1 MKKTPQSTVR
11 VRFQDCDPFNHLNN
25 SKYLDYFINARED
38 QLMEHYELDIFKLM
52 KQTGKVWVVGSNQIM
67 YLKPALTME
76 EVLIETALIAYS
88 SKMLT
93 VEMTMW
99 DHSRAQLK
107 AILWA
112 KFMHVDLKTN
122 RSTDHSEELE
132 VLFRQIVVPVKTTVF
147 EERCRELMQ
156 ELKSTAAE

>member
-1 MKKTPQSTVR
+1 MKKTLQSTVR

-38 QLMEHYELDIFKLM
+38 QLMEHYQLDIFKLM
-52 KQTGKVWVVGSNQIM
+52 QQTGKVWVVGSNQIM

-76 EVLIETALIAYS
+76 EVLIETVLIAHS

-99 DHSRAQLK
+99 DRTHTQLK
-107 AILWA
+107 AVLWV
-112 KFMHVDLKTN
+112 KFMHVDLKTT
-122 RSTDHSEELE
+122 RLTDHSEELE
-132 VLFRQIVVPVKTTVF
+132 VLFRQIVVPVNTPVF
-147 EERCRELMQ
+147 EERCKAIVQ
-156 ELKSTAAE
+156 EQKE